1 MTDSYGYCYYTFC
14 FLKDKTENMKRTL
27 TTLTTIT

>member
-14 FLKDKTENMKRTL
+14 FLKDKIENMVFGGVV
-27 TTLTTIT
+27 TIT